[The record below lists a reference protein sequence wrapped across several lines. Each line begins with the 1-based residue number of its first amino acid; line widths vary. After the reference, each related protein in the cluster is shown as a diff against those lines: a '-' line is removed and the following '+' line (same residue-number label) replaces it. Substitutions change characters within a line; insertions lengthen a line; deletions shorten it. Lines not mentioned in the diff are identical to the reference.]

1 MSVQRI
7 ASRYAKSLI
16 DLAIERNE
24 LEAVHKDVTTL
35 NRDVKS
41 NRDLYLLLK
50 SPIVSVDKKRNV
62 LNALYSQSFCPL
74 MMSFFDIIVRKKREA
89 YLPEIALD
97 FVDQYRAHN
106 NVTSAKLIAASAVS
120 DELRQHVEKF
130 VMEHTACKSVE
141 FQIEIDPSL
150 IGGFILEFED
160 KRYDASAAAKL
171 AKMRTSF
178 AGNN

>member
-7 ASRYAKSLI
+7 ASRYAKSII

-24 LEAVHKDVTTL
+24 LEAVHKDFTSL
-35 NRDVKS
+35 NRDVKA

-50 SPIVSVDKKRNV
+50 SPIVSVDKKSNV
-62 LNALYSQSFCPL
+62 LKALYSQSFTPL
-74 MMSFFDIIVRKKREA
+74 TMSFFDIIVRKRREA

-97 FVDQYRAHN
+97 FVNQYRAYHSI
-106 NVTSAKLIAASAVS
+106 TSAKLISASAVS

-130 VMEHTACKSVE
+130 VIEHTACKSVE
-141 FQIEIDPSL
+141 FQIQIDPTI

-171 AKMRTSF
+171 AKMRTNF
-178 AGNN
+178 AGKN